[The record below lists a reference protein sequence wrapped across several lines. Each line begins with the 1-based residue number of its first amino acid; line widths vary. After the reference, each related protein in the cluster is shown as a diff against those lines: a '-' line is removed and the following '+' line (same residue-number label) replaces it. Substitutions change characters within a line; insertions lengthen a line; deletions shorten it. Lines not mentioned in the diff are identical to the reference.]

1 MLVLG
6 LVTSDESERKERMES
21 QQETTTPRLLLRIPE
36 AAKALGL
43 GRTKIYELI
52 TSGELPVIRVG
63 RAVRVSVTALQKWVE
78 EQDHQQISA

>member
-1 MLVLG
+1 V
-6 LVTSDESERKERMES
+6 ER
-21 QQETTTPRLLLRIPE
+21 QQEAATPRLLLRIPE

-52 TSGELPVIRVG
+52 AAGELPVIHVG

-78 EQDHQQISA
+78 EQNNQSLSA

>member
-1 MLVLG
+1 M
-6 LVTSDESERKERMES
+6 ER
-21 QQETTTPRLLLRIPE
+21 QQEAPTQRLLLRIPE

-52 TSGELPVIRVG
+52 AAGELPVIHVG

-78 EQDHQQISA
+78 EQNNQSLSA